1 MPHSE
6 IGMHLDDEPSKDK
19 NKLLDCLPLSPSTS
33 KSSFLFRSNS
43 LIQENTIEEVDENNK
58 SALELALS
66 GHDTFD
72 TCVKE
77 TLETI
82 AIPNLDSSSKEYESK
97 EESVSDSKSTRIP
110 LPPCDKTAK
119 DNNMASKIVPHNEHC
134 KNVLKKPEQL
144 MIIEDGDDVN
154 ITANLLENKKSE
166 ILIYEINTAEATL
179 EESTILKE
187 STTKEA
193 STDISE
199 INFKINKSSLSA
211 FDEEEDTCEHILDE
225 TETEVVFEIPDYV
238 NVTSPPIPPRPV
250 CENLSM

>member
-6 IGMHLDDEPSKDK
+6 IGMHLDEPSKDK

-43 LIQENTIEEVDENNK
+43 LIQENTIEEVDENSK

-66 GHDTFD
+66 GHDTLD

-82 AIPNLDSSSKEYESK
+82 AIPNVDSSSKEYENK

-119 DNNMASKIVPHNEHC
+119 DNNMASKIVPHEHC
-134 KNVLKKPEQL
+134 ENELKKPEQL

-166 ILIYEINTAEATL
+166 ILIYETAEATL

-199 INFKINKSSLSA
+199 INFKINESSLSA

>member
-6 IGMHLDDEPSKDK
+6 IGMHLDEPSKDK

-43 LIQENTIEEVDENNK
+43 LIQENTIEEVDENSK

-66 GHDTFD
+66 GDDTLD

-82 AIPNLDSSSKEYESK
+82 PIPNVDSSSKEYESK

-134 KNVLKKPEQL
+134 ENKLKKPEQL

-179 EESTILKE
+179 EEPKILKE
-187 STTKEA
+187 STTKE
-193 STDISE
+193 DISE

-238 NVTSPPIPPRPV
+238 NVTSPPIPPRPL

>member
-1 MPHSE
+1 MPQSE
-6 IGMHLDDEPSKDK
+6 IGIHLDEPSKDK
-19 NKLLDCLPLSPSTS
+19 NKLLDCLPLSPGSS

-43 LIQENTIEEVDENNK
+43 LIQENTIEEVDENSK

-66 GHDTFD
+66 GHDTID
-72 TCVKE
+72 TYVKE

-82 AIPNLDSSSKEYESK
+82 AIPNVDSSSNEYESK
-97 EESVSDSKSTRIP
+97 EESVSDSKSTRTP

-134 KNVLKKPEQL
+134 ENELKKPEQL
-144 MIIEDGDDVN
+144 MIIEDGDNVN
-154 ITANLLENKKSE
+154 ITANLLENKNSE

-187 STTKEA
+187 STAEEA

>member
-1 MPHSE
+1 MPHPE
-6 IGMHLDDEPSKDK
+6 IGMHLDEPSKDK

-43 LIQENTIEEVDENNK
+43 LIQENTIEEVDENCK

-66 GHDTFD
+66 GHDTID

-82 AIPNLDSSSKEYESK
+82 AIPNVDSSSKEYESK
-97 EESVSDSKSTRIP
+97 EERVSDSKSTRIP

-134 KNVLKKPEQL
+134 ENELKKPEQL

-166 ILIYEINTAEATL
+166 IILIYEINTAEATL
-179 EESTILKE
+179 EESTTLKE
-187 STTKEA
+187 STAEEA

>member
-6 IGMHLDDEPSKDK
+6 IGMHLDEPSKDK
-19 NKLLDCLPLSPSTS
+19 NKLLDCLPLSPGTS

-43 LIQENTIEEVDENNK
+43 LIQENTIEEVDENSK

-66 GHDTFD
+66 GHDTLD
-72 TCVKE
+72 TYVKE

-82 AIPNLDSSSKEYESK
+82 AISNVDSSSNEYESK

-134 KNVLKKPEQL
+134 ENELKKPEQL

-187 STTKEA
+187 STAEEA

>member
-6 IGMHLDDEPSKDK
+6 IGMHLDEPSKDK

-43 LIQENTIEEVDENNK
+43 LIQENTIEEVDENSK

-66 GHDTFD
+66 CHDTLD

-77 TLETI
+77 
-82 AIPNLDSSSKEYESK
+82 PNVDSSCKEYESK

-134 KNVLKKPEQL
+134 ENELKKPEQL

-166 ILIYEINTAEATL
+166 IQIYETNTAEATL

-187 STTKEA
+187 STTEEA

>member
-6 IGMHLDDEPSKDK
+6 IGMHLDEPSKDK
-19 NKLLDCLPLSPSTS
+19 NKLLDCSPLSPSTS

-43 LIQENTIEEVDENNK
+43 LIQENTIEEVDENSK

-66 GHDTFD
+66 GHDTLD
-72 TCVKE
+72 TCAKE

-82 AIPNLDSSSKEYESK
+82 AIPNVDSSSKEYESK
-97 EESVSDSKSTRIP
+97 EESISDSKSTRIP
-110 LPPCDKTAK
+110 LPPCEKTAK
-119 DNNMASKIVPHNEHC
+119 DNNMASEIVPHNEHC
-134 KNVLKKPEQL
+134 ENELKKPEQL
-144 MIIEDGDDVN
+144 MIIEEGDDVN

-166 ILIYEINTAEATL
+166 ILIYEINKAEATL
-179 EESTILKE
+179 EEPTILKE
-187 STTKEA
+187 SSIEEA
-193 STDISE
+193 STDIRE